1 MENNPVIYVLAGPN
15 GVGKTT
21 LNPYFIPNGIA
32 YINADDMARQLRER
46 LGDINVQELANA
58 QALERMN
65 KYIAKRES
73 FAIETNLADKETWQ
87 FLIGVQGLGYVIH
100 LNFFGVSDIAV
111 CINRV
116 INRVLQGGHFVHPD
130 IVRMRYE
137 AGLKLLKHY
146 KDIPNRLILTDN
158 TTESVNCVELSL
170 GAILKKNENLPDWI
184 LFIFSESLSR
194 HHSLSSTDEAK
205 EKYRQMKSG
214 EEDKVNDNDL

>member
-21 LNPYFIPNGIA
+21 LNPYFIPNGVA

-58 QALERMN
+58 QALEKMN

-100 LNFFGVSDIAV
+100 LNFFGVSDVAV
-111 CINRV
+111 CVNRV

-146 KDIPNRLILTDN
+146 KHIPNRLILTDN
-158 TTESVNCVELSL
+158 TTESVNCVELSF

-184 LFIFSESLSR
+184 LFIFFESLDRR
-194 HHSLSSTDEAK
+194 HGLSNIDEAK

-214 EEDKVNDNDL
+214 EEDKVND

>member
-100 LNFFGVSDIAV
+100 LNFFGVSDVAV